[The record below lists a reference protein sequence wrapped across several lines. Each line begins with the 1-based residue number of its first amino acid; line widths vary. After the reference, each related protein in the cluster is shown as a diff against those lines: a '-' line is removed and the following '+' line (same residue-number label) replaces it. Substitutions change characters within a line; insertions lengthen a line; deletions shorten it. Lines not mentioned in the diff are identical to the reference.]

1 MGRLIRSISN
11 AHRHPVKRATYRGGK
26 ENSSANDGRLRGCK
40 PLAAAL
46 CFRYIVFL
54 SRHAIHEASMAF
66 ALTFPGQGSQFVGMG
81 QALAEHSPAAKAVFD
96 RVDAALGEKL
106 SDLMW
111 NGPAETLTLTANTQ
125 PALMACGM
133 AAMAALEEAQGITVD
148 QAKFV
153 AGHSLGE
160 YTALCASGAISLE
173 DTARLLRIRGN
184 AMQSAVPAGKG
195 AMAALLG
202 ASFEQAEAVV
212 ASGLEFGDCQ
222 IANDNAPGQIVISG
236 EKRAVEAAAESA
248 KGHGVK
254 KAVLLPV
261 SAPFHCSLMQPAAD
275 AMADALE
282 DIDVN
287 VPTVPVVNNV
297 QARPVTD
304 PVQLRTDLVTQ
315 VTGRVR
321 WRESMQ
327 FMFDDG
333 VDLFAEPG
341 CGKVLSVMMRRALK
355 EAKGLPLDTP
365 EALAEFAELV
375 KG

>member
-1 MGRLIRSISN
+1 MI
-11 AHRHPVKRATYRGGK
+11 
-26 ENSSANDGRLRGCK
+26 
-40 PLAAAL
+40 
-46 CFRYIVFL
+46 
-54 SRHAIHEASMAF
+54 AF
-66 ALTFPGQGSQFVGMG
+66 TFPGQGSQFVGMG
-81 QALAEHSPAAKAVFD
+81 QALADASPAARAVFD

-111 NGPAETLTLTANTQ
+111 TGDADELTLTANTQ

-133 AAMAALEEAQGITVD
+133 AAMAALEEMHGITVTD
-148 QAKFV
+148 ARFV

-160 YTALCASGAISLE
+160 YTALCAAGSISLE

-212 ASGLEFGDCQ
+212 ESGREAGDCQ

-236 EKRAVEAAAESA
+236 EKRAVKEAAASA

-254 KAVLLPV
+254 KAVILPV

-275 AMADALE
+275 AMAEALAE
-282 DIDVN
+282 VDISAPSV
-287 VPTVPVVNNV
+287 TFINNV
-297 QARPVTD
+297 QAAPVSE
-304 PVQLRTDLVTQ
+304 PVQIRTDLVTQ

-327 FMFDDG
+327 LMFDEG
-333 VDLFAEPG
+333 ARTFAEPG

-355 EAKGLPLDTP
+355 EATGVPLDTP
-365 EALAEFAELV
+365 EALAAFAEMV